1 MLVGLCIRQGAE
13 CENLKLTSLTAPVFT
28 KRFDLSKHAIDLR
41 SFVNKLRHIVYELSD
56 NKEKKGKNIIQ
67 IFWNVNGYERKI

>member
-28 KRFDLSKHAIDLR
+28 KKFDLSKQTIDLR
-41 SFVNKLRHIVYELSD
+41 SFVNKLRHIVYEQSD
-56 NKEKKGKNIIQ
+56 NKEKK
-67 IFWNVNGYERKI
+67 RAKIEFKYLGN